1 MKKMYIVKKVFEDK
15 KDNRNRYPVNS
26 LVNFDDEARVNN
38 LTERGLIE
46 EFIINEENEA
56 SQSSEKIDIS
66 IENEDKS
73 EKKKKGDK

>member
-1 MKKMYIVKKVFEDK
+1 MKKIYIVKKVFEDE

-38 LTERGLIE
+38 LIERGLIK

-56 SQSSEKIDIS
+56 SQSSKKTDVS
-66 IENEDKS
+66 IENEDKIG
-73 EKKKKGDK
+73 KKKKGDK